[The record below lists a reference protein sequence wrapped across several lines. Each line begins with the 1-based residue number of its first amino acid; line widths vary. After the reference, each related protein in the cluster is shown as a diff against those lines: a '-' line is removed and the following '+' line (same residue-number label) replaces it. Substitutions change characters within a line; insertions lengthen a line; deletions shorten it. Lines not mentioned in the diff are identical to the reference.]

1 VMAAEEGPV
10 GTEVWLCQFNK
21 LLLLQKWLQS
31 LNLTPENFNY
41 FIYQS
46 FGLLTPSKG
55 KAVVLD

>member
-1 VMAAEEGPV
+1 MAAEEGPV
-10 GTEVWLCQFNK
+10 GTEVWFCQFNK

-46 FGLLTPSKG
+46 CGLLTPSKE

>member
-1 VMAAEEGPV
+1 MVAEGGPM
-10 GTEVWLCQFNK
+10 GTEVLLCQFNK
-21 LLLLQKWLQS
+21 LLLLQKWLQR

>member
-1 VMAAEEGPV
+1 MAAERGPV
-10 GTEVWLCQFNK
+10 GSEVWLCQFNK